1 MYSGLAVSRWIA
13 YGAIAAGSAGAV
25 LALAGLGTPLRGP
38 LVLLF
43 LAGAPAAVAASWL
56 RSLDIFAKVVVACA
70 AAIVLIALV
79 AETLLALGAW
89 SPRMGLVAVLLICA
103 VGAAVGAAAR
113 RRAAGGRWPHP
124 IRAGRP
130 PAAQITEREMRR

>member
-70 AAIVLIALV
+70 AAIVLNALV

-103 VGAAVGAAAR
+103 VGGAVGAAAR
-113 RRAAGGRWPHP
+113 FRAAGGRWPHP
-124 IRAGRP
+124 SAAGRP
-130 PAAQITEREMRR
+130 AAQVTEREMRE